1 MASRHRTVVWAESAQ
16 VALDEVV
23 SYIAHDSRDQAIKVL
38 IRALEAAASLET
50 LADRGRLVPE
60 LREPDLRE
68 IFVFRYRLMYR
79 VAAEQVRIVA
89 FVHGARDFASWRRD
103 EADRPE

>member
-16 VALDEVV
+16 AALDEVV